1 MNNMDEKKDVT
12 IYMTASQQELEYVI
26 EYLKTIGLEDDMYYE
41 IEEE

>member
-1 MNNMDEKKDVT
+1 MDEKKNVT
-12 IYMTASQQELEYVI
+12 IYMTASQQELEYMI

>member
-1 MNNMDEKKDVT
+1 MDEKKDVT

>member
-1 MNNMDEKKDVT
+1 MNEKKDVT